1 MILLRLFYCFF
12 PPQSPFGGSVKRR
25 VFLQEEQINTVVDF
39 VAAATFDLKESLKYI
54 KESTNSLISG

>member
-1 MILLRLFYCFF
+1 MILLRFFFFF
-12 PPQSPFGGSVKRR
+12 PPQSPFGGPVKRR